1 MVLQLL
7 LSSTGN
13 TSSACLGCA
22 SQKALRKDL
31 TFWGH
36 RSGNFQPRVQYN
48 LFIKRTAQE
57 RVFCLLPSEVISE
70 GKQNYS
76 TQALAEEPE
85 VNVVQSAAVLTGTR
99 AAGGCAPASAR

>member
-1 MVLQLL
+1 M
-7 LSSTGN
+7 
-13 TSSACLGCA
+13 
-22 SQKALRKDL
+22 
-31 TFWGH
+31 
-36 RSGNFQPRVQYN
+36 
-48 LFIKRTAQE
+48 
-57 RVFCLLPSEVISE
+57 PSEVISE